1 MGESWRRYSILIL
14 EMKTREC
21 LSRIFSSQ
29 SLSKQSVMKSTVKN
43 EDVFF
48 SWAKAAEKDSP
59 AISNELLWHVVEL
72 WLTINLRIFC
82 CRSMD

>member
-1 MGESWRRYSILIL
+1 MEEIQHTHSC
-14 EMKTREC
+14 REC
-21 LSRIFSSQ
+21 LSRLFSSQ
-29 SLSKQSVMKSTVKN
+29 PLSKQSVMKSIVKN

-48 SWAKAAEKDSP
+48 SSAKAAETESP
-59 AISNELLWHVVEL
+59 ANSNELLWYVVEL